1 MDSRPVPTAPGL
13 RRARTVG
20 LAVLTA
26 AVVLAAAFALL
37 PLAVRGSVRAIVLL
51 LDACIW
57 CAMSLSA
64 GTSAGGLLQA
74 VGKATA
80 SALITGPGS
89 AVLAVL
95 VLVAAAA
102 LYGLQ
107 RLLASKEEP

>member
-1 MDSRPVPTAPGL
+1 MDSRPVLAAPGL
-13 RRARTVG
+13 RRARTAG

-26 AVVLAAAFALL
+26 GAVVAAAFALL
-37 PLAVRGSVRAIVLL
+37 PLAVRASVRAVVLL

-57 CAMSLSA
+57 CAMSLSS
-64 GTSAGGLLQA
+64 GRSAGSMLQA

-80 SALITGPGS
+80 SALITGQGS

-95 VLVAAAA
+95 VLIAAAA

-107 RLLASKEEP
+107 RLLASTEEP

>member
-1 MDSRPVPTAPGL
+1 MDSRPAPAAPG
-13 RRARTVG
+13 RRRRTVG
-20 LAVLTA
+20 LAIVTA
-26 AVVLAAAFALL
+26 TVTVAAGFALL
-37 PLAVRGSVRAIVLL
+37 PLVARGSVRAIVLL

-57 CAMSLSA
+57 FAMSLSA
-64 GTSAGGLLQA
+64 GMSAGSMLQA

-102 LYGLQ
+102 MYGLQ